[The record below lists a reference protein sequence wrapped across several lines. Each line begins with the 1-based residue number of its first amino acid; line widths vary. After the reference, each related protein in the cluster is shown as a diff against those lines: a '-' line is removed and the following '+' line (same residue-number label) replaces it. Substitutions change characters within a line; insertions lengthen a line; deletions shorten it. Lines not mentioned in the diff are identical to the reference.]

1 MVEENKIDYKEVFI
15 LDDKGFFIGTTY
27 LDVKEKQD
35 FKFTTIPPDTTL
47 VKAKFDGNKWIE
59 GVDKDEIMLGMLLPE
74 DDFKVDTKDYLLLKI
89 LEILKKGGMIMDNT
103 WFFKYCM
110 FCWAERKINETYLD
124 MAKKMEML
132 TDQQI
137 MMIKMTPRISEK

>member
-47 VKAKFDGNKWIE
+47 IQPKFDGNKWIE
-59 GVDKDEIMLGMLLPE
+59 GVDKDDLMLGMLLPE
-74 DDFKVDTKDYLLLKI
+74 DDLEINSKDFLILKI

-110 FCWAERKINETYLD
+110 FCWAERKIDEAYLD
-124 MAKKMEML
+124 MAKKMDML

-137 MMIKMTPRISEK
+137 MMIKMTPRIAEK

>member
-27 LDVKEKQD
+27 LDVKEKQE
-35 FKFTTIPPDTTL
+35 FNFTTIAPDTTL
-47 VKAKFDGNKWIE
+47 MQAKFDGNKWIE
-59 GVDKDEIMLGMLLPE
+59 GADKDEIMLGMLLPE
-74 DDFKVDTKDYLLLKI
+74 DDFKVDTKDYLILKI

>member
-1 MVEENKIDYKEVFI
+1 MVEENKINNEKVFV
-15 LDDKGFFIGTTY
+15 LDDEGFFIGTTY
-27 LDVKEKQD
+27 LNAAYKYEFDY
-35 FKFTTIPPDTTL
+35 TSIPPTDNFL
-47 VKAKFDGNKWIE
+47 KPKFDGKKWVE
-59 GVDKDEIMLGMLLPE
+59 GISKDKLMLDMLLPDE
-74 DDFKVDTKDYLLLKI
+74 VFEINAKDYLILKI

-110 FCWAERKINETYLD
+110 FCWAERKIDETYLD

-137 MMIKMTPRISEK
+137 MMIKMTPRVQE

>member
-1 MVEENKIDYKEVFI
+1 MVEENKMEYKEVFI

-27 LDVKEKQD
+27 LDIKEKQA
-35 FKFTTIPPDTTL
+35 FNFTTIPPDTTL
-47 VKAKFDGNKWIE
+47 IQAKFDGNKWIE
-59 GVDKDEIMLGMLLPE
+59 GVDKDEIMLGMLFPDNDLE
-74 DDFKVDTKDYLLLKI
+74 IDSKEYLILKI

-110 FCWAERKINETYLD
+110 FCWAERKIDEAYLD
-124 MAKKMEML
+124 MAKKMNML

>member
-15 LDDKGFFIGTTY
+15 LDDEGFFIGTTY
-27 LDVKEKQD
+27 LNTEEKQE
-35 FKFTTIPPDTTL
+35 FKFTTTPPDTTL
-47 VKAKFDGNKWIE
+47 IKPKFDGEKWIE
-59 GVDKDEIMLGMLLPE
+59 GVNKNDLMINMLYPE
-74 DDFKVDTKDYLLLKI
+74 NDLDISSNDFLVLKI

-110 FCWAERKINETYLD
+110 FCWAERKIDEAYLD
-124 MAKKMEML
+124 MAKKMDML

-137 MMIKMTPRISEK
+137 MMIKMTPRIEEK

>member
-1 MVEENKIDYKEVFI
+1 MVEENKIEYKEAFI

-27 LDVKEKQD
+27 LDVKEKQE

-47 VKAKFDGNKWIE
+47 IQAKFDGDKWIE
-59 GVDKDEIMLGMLLPE
+59 GVDKDDLMLGMLLPE

-137 MMIKMTPRISEK
+137 MMIKMTPRIAEK

>member
-1 MVEENKIDYKEVFI
+1 MVEENKITYKKVFI

-27 LDVKEKQD
+27 LNIDEKQEFD
-35 FKFTTIPPDTTL
+35 FTTIPPDNTFM
-47 VKAKFDGNKWIE
+47 KAKFDGNKWIE
-59 GVDKDEIMLGMLLPE
+59 GVNKDDLMLGMLFPS
-74 DDFKVDTKDYLLLKI
+74 DDLEINSKDFLILKI

-110 FCWAERKINETYLD
+110 FCWAERKINEAYLD
-124 MAKKMEML
+124 MAKKMNML
-132 TDQQI
+132 DDNQI

>member
-1 MVEENKIDYKEVFI
+1 MVENKIDYKEVFI

-27 LDVKEKQD
+27 LDIKEKQD
-35 FKFTTIPPDTTL
+35 FKFTTLPPDKTFI
-47 VKAKFDGNKWIE
+47 KAKFDGDKWVE
-59 GVDKDEIMLGMLLPE
+59 GVDKDDLMLGMLFPDIDLE
-74 DDFKVDTKDYLLLKI
+74 INSKDFLILKI

-110 FCWAERKINETYLD
+110 FCWAERKIDEAYLD
-124 MAKKMEML
+124 MAKKMNML
-132 TDQQI
+132 DDNQI

>member
-74 DDFKVDTKDYLLLKI
+74 DGFKVDTKDYLLLKI

>member
-1 MVEENKIDYKEVFI
+1 MIEENNLEKVFI

-27 LDVKEKQD
+27 LNVDKKQE
-35 FKFTTIPPDTTL
+35 FKFTTIPPDNTL
-47 VKAKFDGNKWIE
+47 MKPKFDGDKWIE
-59 GVDKDEIMLGMLLPE
+59 GVDKDDLMLGMLFPT
-74 DDFKVDTKDYLLLKI
+74 DDLEIDSKDYLILKI

-110 FCWAERKINETYLD
+110 FCWAERKIDEAYLD
-124 MAKKMEML
+124 MAKKMNML
-132 TDQQI
+132 DDNQI

>member
-27 LDVKEKQD
+27 LDIKEKQA
-35 FKFTTIPPDTTL
+35 FNFTTIPPDTTL
-47 VKAKFDGNKWIE
+47 IQAKFDGNKWIE
-59 GVDKDEIMLGMLLPE
+59 GVDKDEIMLGMLFPDNDLE
-74 DDFKVDTKDYLLLKI
+74 IDSKEYLILKI

-110 FCWAERKINETYLD
+110 FCWAERKIDEAYLD
-124 MAKKMEML
+124 MAKKMNML
-132 TDQQI
+132 DDNQI

>member
-1 MVEENKIDYKEVFI
+1 MVEKNNTEFKEVFI

-27 LDVKEKQD
+27 LDVKEKQE
-35 FKFTTIPPDTTL
+35 FKFTTIPPDNTFI
-47 VKAKFDGNKWIE
+47 KAKFDGEKWIE
-59 GVDKDEIMLGMLLPE
+59 GVNKNDLMINMLYPE
-74 DDFKVDTKDYLLLKI
+74 NDLDISSNDFLVLKI

-110 FCWAERKINETYLD
+110 FCWAERKIDEAYLD
-124 MAKKMEML
+124 MAKKMDML

-137 MMIKMTPRISEK
+137 MMIKMTPRIEEK

>member
-1 MVEENKIDYKEVFI
+1 MVGESKIDYKEVFI

-27 LDVKEKQD
+27 LNIDEKQE

-47 VKAKFDGNKWIE
+47 MQAKFDGNKWIE
-59 GVDKDEIMLGMLLPE
+59 GADKDEIMLGMLFPS
-74 DDFKVDTKDYLLLKI
+74 DDLEIDSKDFLILKI
-89 LEILKKGGMIMDNT
+89 LEILKKGGIIMDNT

-110 FCWAERKINETYLD
+110 FCWAERKIDEAYLD
-124 MAKKMEML
+124 MAKQMNMP

-137 MMIKMTPRISEK
+137 MMIKMTPRIAEK

>member
-1 MVEENKIDYKEVFI
+1 MVEENKIEYKEVFI

-27 LDVKEKQD
+27 LDVKEKQE

-47 VKAKFDGNKWIE
+47 IQAKFDGDKWIE
-59 GVDKDEIMLGMLLPE
+59 GVDKDDLMLGMLLPE
-74 DDFKVDTKDYLLLKI
+74 DDFKIDSKDYLLLKI
-89 LEILKKGGMIMDNT
+89 LGILKKGGMIMDNT

-110 FCWAERKINETYLD
+110 FCWAERKIDEVYLD
-124 MAKKMEML
+124 MAKKMDML

-137 MMIKMTPRISEK
+137 MMIKMTPKIEEK

>member
-1 MVEENKIDYKEVFI
+1 MVENKIDYKKAFI

-47 VKAKFDGNKWIE
+47 IQPKFDGNKWID
-59 GVDKDEIMLGMLLPE
+59 GVDKDDLMLGMLLPE
-74 DDFKVDTKDYLLLKI
+74 YDLKINSKDYLILKI

-110 FCWAERKINETYLD
+110 FCWAERKIDEAYLD
-124 MAKKMEML
+124 MAKKMNML
-132 TDQQI
+132 EDNQI
-137 MMIKMTPRISEK
+137 MMIKMTPRIEEK